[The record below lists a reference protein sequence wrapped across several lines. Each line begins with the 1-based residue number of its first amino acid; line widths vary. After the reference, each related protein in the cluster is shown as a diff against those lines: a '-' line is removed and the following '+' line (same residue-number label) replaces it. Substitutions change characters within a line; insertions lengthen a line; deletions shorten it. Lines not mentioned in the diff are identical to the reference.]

1 MAKVVLTDARVTVN
15 GVNLSDHVS
24 TVTVETSK
32 DEVDVTSMGATFKQ
46 ILAGLGDATVTISV
60 FQDFAAGSVHA
71 TVWPLYQ
78 AGSTFPVTVRP
89 TSAAE
94 SATNPT
100 MTMTGVILSYNPLA
114 GDVGAASTTDI
125 SIRNAAQTGIVIT
138 P

>member
-15 GVNLSDHVS
+15 GVNLSDHCS
-24 TVTVETSK
+24 TVTVETNK
-32 DEVDVTSMGATFKQ
+32 DEVDVTSFGAAFKQ
-46 ILAGLGDATVTISV
+46 LLAGIGDATITLAV

-71 TVWPLYQ
+71 TVWPLYT
-78 AGSTFPVTVRP
+78 AGTSFAVTVRP

-100 MTMTGVILSYNPLA
+100 MTMTGVILEYNPLA
-114 GDVGAASTTDI
+114 GDVGAASTTDVV
-125 SIRNAAQTGIVIT
+125 IRNTGSTGVVIT

>member
-24 TVTVETSK
+24 SVTVETSK
-32 DEVDVTSMGATFKQ
+32 DEVDVTAMGAAFKQ
-46 ILAGLGDATVTISV
+46 LLAGLGDATITLSV
-60 FQDFAAGSVHA
+60 FQDFAGGSVHS

-78 AGSTFPVTVRP
+78 AGSQFPVTVRP

-100 MTMTGVILSYNPLA
+100 LTMTGVILTYSPLA
-114 GDVGAASTTDI
+114 GSVGDASTTDI
-125 SIRNAAQTGIVIT
+125 TIRNAAQTGIVIT

>member
-15 GVNLSDHVS
+15 GVNLSDHCS
-24 TVTVETSK
+24 SVTVETSK
-32 DEVDVTSMGATFKQ
+32 DEVDVTSFGAAFKT
-46 ILAGLGDATVTISV
+46 ILAGLGDATITLSV

-71 TVWPLYQ
+71 TVWPLYT
-78 AGSTFPVTVRP
+78 AGTTFPVTVRP

-100 MTMTGVILSYNPLA
+100 MTMTGIILSYNPLA
-114 GDVGAASTTDI
+114 GGVGEASSTDI
-125 SIRNAAQTGIVIT
+125 TIRNAANTGIVVT

>member
-15 GVNLSDHVS
+15 GVNLSDHCS
-24 TVTVETSK
+24 SVTVETSK

-46 ILAGLGDATVTISV
+46 LLAGIGDATVTLSV

-71 TVWPLYQ
+71 TIQPLFA

-100 MTMTGVILSYNPLA
+100 FTMTGIILTYNPIA
-114 GDVGAASTTDI
+114 GSVGDASTTDI
-125 SIRNAAQTGIVIT
+125 TIRNAGQTGVVVT

>member
-24 TVTVETSK
+24 SVTVETSK
-32 DEVDVTSMGATFKQ
+32 DEVDVTSMGAAFRQ
-46 ILAGLGDATVTISV
+46 LLAGLGDATITLTV

-71 TVWPLYQ
+71 TVWPLYS
-78 AGSTFPVTVRP
+78 AGTTFPVTVRP

-100 MTMTGVILSYNPLA
+100 MTMTGIILSYSPIA
-114 GDVGAASTTDI
+114 GSVGDASATDI
-125 SIRNAAQTGIVIT
+125 SIRNAAQTGIVVT